1 MGLFGKRKSELPP
14 LISDE
19 ELFPR
24 VNYES
29 VLDWLL
35 GLSAEEYTQVLQVA
49 NVQRQANYEAAKI
62 LGKPFT
68 PKTQIDD
75 PRDSLQTLEPFIIDK
90 EPHSFLDDEP
100 KKPKAKKK

>member
-29 VLDWLL
+29 VMNWLV
-35 GLSAEEYTQVLQVA
+35 GLSAEDYAKVCKVAEIQRMAKAQSAGVLNKT
-49 NVQRQANYEAAKI
+49 NV
-62 LGKPFT
+62 PT
-68 PKTQIDD
+68 SQIDD
-75 PRDSLQTLEPFIIDK
+75 PRDRVQTLEPFIIDK